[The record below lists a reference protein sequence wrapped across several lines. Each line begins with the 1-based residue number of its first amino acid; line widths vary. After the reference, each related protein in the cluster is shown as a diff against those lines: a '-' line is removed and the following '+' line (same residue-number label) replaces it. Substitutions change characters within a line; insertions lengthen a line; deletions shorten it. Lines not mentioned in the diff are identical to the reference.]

1 MALAKA
7 CPNEYPYPRP
17 ELQLESPFLPLL
29 EKRERLKFVS
39 QHARLQVMSVNLRT
53 LIVNKSTKI
62 SEIIEIFSQSDTDLL
77 LVDENTIV
85 TKPHL
90 ELLTDYPRSSTTALV
105 APMFKGDLRVTGD
118 RIAGASSKFH
128 KLDGGNNTFVGIMRL
143 SQNQRE
149 AIIETLSK
157 VTNSES
163 YGEAIDLVLVALVRA
178 AIVVTPAS
186 LTSAPFIR
194 SSDESAKEKVQS
206 EINALNIARLRL
218 KMANRAND
226 GFFSVFVLR
235 KFSKLF
241 TWVAVRLKM
250 TPNQVTLISFAI
262 GLLSAYEFSRGD
274 FWSIFI
280 GAALLQLSIIIDCV
294 DGELAR
300 YTRQFSALGAWLD
313 AITDRIKE
321 YLVFFALAYGAEKNG
336 HNLWIPAMFMMV
348 FQTFRHLSDYNF
360 ARINKVRSTNLPVI
374 DFNQASDG
382 FIPVD
387 KVKKSRFE
395 YWAKKALQFPI
406 GERWLVI
413 SASSVIGGAAFT
425 FTVMPILATISIV
438 AIFRSR
444 VRKTLTWPKVRVNKN
459 LIDDQL
465 DYFKNDNSTNR
476 FDWLEPSLLRA
487 FEGAFFIWVA
497 LITDVSRP
505 VIFLL
510 LFSILFN
517 HYDNMYRALQ
527 NERKPKWLAIAGG
540 FILGRIALVGI
551 FLALGWSLVP
561 LVWYLGILFFLVSSG
576 QWVAGHKARAK

>member
-1 MALAKA
+1 
-7 CPNEYPYPRP
+7 
-17 ELQLESPFLPLL
+17 
-29 EKRERLKFVS
+29 
-39 QHARLQVMSVNLRT
+39 MSVNLRT
-53 LIVNKSTKI
+53 LVVNKVTKI
-62 SEIIEIFSQSDTDLL
+62 SEIIEIFSEGTTDLL

-90 ELLTDYPRSSTTALV
+90 ELLTDYPRLTTTALV
-105 APMFKGDLRVTGD
+105 APKFRGDVRVTGD
-118 RIAGASSKFH
+118 RVAGASSKFH
-128 KLDGGNNTFVGIMRL
+128 NLEAGNNTFVGILRL
-143 SQNQRE
+143 SQNQRAE
-149 AIIETLSK
+149 IIETLTK
-157 VTNSES
+157 VKNSEA
-163 YGEAIDLVLVALVRA
+163 YGEAIDLILVALVRA

-186 LTSAPFIR
+186 LTGAPYIR
-194 SSDESAKEKVQS
+194 SEEEHAKAIVQE
-206 EINALNIARLRL
+206 EINGLNIARLRL

-241 TWVAVRLKM
+241 TWAAVRLKM

-262 GLLSAYEFSRGD
+262 GLLSAYAFSRGT
-274 FWSIFI
+274 FWTIFT
-280 GAALLQLSIIIDCV
+280 GAILLQLSIIIDCV

-321 YLVFFALAYGAEKNG
+321 YLVFFALAYGAAKSG
-336 HNLWIPAMFMMV
+336 RDLWIPAMFMMV

-387 KVKKSRFE
+387 KVKKSRIE

-413 SASSVIGGAAFT
+413 SVASIIGGATFT
-425 FTVMPILATISIV
+425 LTVMPILALISIV
-438 AIFRSR
+438 LIFRSR
-444 VRKTLTWPKVRVNKN
+444 VSKSRTWPKMRVNKN

-465 DYFKNDNSTNR
+465 DFFRNKNSTNR
-476 FDWLEPSLLRA
+476 FDWLEPSILRA
-487 FEGAFFIWVA
+487 LEGTIFIWAVVA
-497 LITDVSRP
+497 TDLNRP
-505 VIFLL
+505 AAFLL
-510 LFSILFN
+510 LFAILFG

-527 NERKPKWLAIAGG
+527 GEHKPKWLAIAGG
-540 FILGRIALVGI
+540 FILGRVTLLGI
-551 FLALGWSLVP
+551 FLALGWSIVP
-561 LVWYLGILFFLVSSG
+561 LVWYFGLLFFVISSI
-576 QWVAGHKARAK
+576 QWVAGHKARGN

>member
-1 MALAKA
+1 
-7 CPNEYPYPRP
+7 
-17 ELQLESPFLPLL
+17 
-29 EKRERLKFVS
+29 
-39 QHARLQVMSVNLRT
+39 MSVNLRT

-321 YLVFFALAYGAEKNG
+321 YLAFFALAYGAEKNG

-510 LFSILFN
+510 LFAILFN

-561 LVWYLGILFFLVSSG
+561 LVWYLGILFFLISSG